1 MNTENNFLRIA
12 LPKGRMS
19 EESMEYLYSKK
30 IAGFRSFPENRK
42 LIFQD
47 EEKHLEYVLVRSK
60 DVGTYVEQGS
70 CDLGVI
76 GYDLLSEH
84 NFDVYV
90 PAELPF
96 GKCSLC
102 IAHSEKTKNW
112 QSKKN
117 IRVATKYPRL
127 TSKYFFEHGF
137 NVQII
142 ELYGSIEIAP
152 LTGIAD
158 VIVDLVSTG
167 QTLKENNLTQG
178 PEILGSSARLI
189 LNPAS
194 YFYKKARIQEI
205 LQKIMNST
213 SPK

>member
-1 MNTENNFLRIA
+1 MKKETDFLRIA

-19 EESMEYLYSKK
+19 EESIRFLFSKK
-30 IAGFRSFPENRK
+30 ITSMNAFPENRK
-42 LIFQD
+42 LLFKD
-47 EEKHLEYVLVRSK
+47 EENKIEYVLIRSK

-76 GYDLLSEH
+76 GYDLISEH
-84 NFDVYV
+84 NFDVYI

-96 GKCSLC
+96 GNCSLR
-102 IAHSEKTKNW
+102 IAYSDESKNW
-112 QSKKN
+112 KNKKN

-127 TSKYFFEHGF
+127 TSRYFFEHGF

-152 LTGIAD
+152 LTGISD

-167 QTLKENNLTQG
+167 QTLKENNLFQG
-178 PEILGSSARLI
+178 PEILKSSARLI
-189 LNPAS
+189 LNPGS
-194 YFYKKARIQEI
+194 YFFKKERIQDI
-205 LQKIMNST
+205 LTKISEK
-213 SPK
+213 PVQ

>member
-1 MNTENNFLRIA
+1 MKTDNKFLRIA

-19 EESMEYLYSKK
+19 EETLDFLFSKK
-30 IAGFRSFPENRK
+30 ITGMKTFEANRK

-47 EEKHLEYVLVRSK
+47 VENEIEYVLVRSK
-60 DVGTYVEQGS
+60 DVGTYVEHGS

-84 NFDVYV
+84 NFDVFV

-102 IAHSEKTKNW
+102 IASSERTKDWKN
-112 QSKKN
+112 KKN
-117 IRVATKYPRL
+117 IRVATKYPKL
-127 TSKYFFEHGF
+127 TSKYFFKHGF
-137 NVQII
+137 NVQIV

-152 LTGIAD
+152 LTGISD

-167 QTLKENNLTQG
+167 QTLKENNLFQG
-178 PEILGSSARLI
+178 PAILESSARLI
-189 LNPAS
+189 LNPGS
-194 YFYKKARIQEI
+194 YFFKKERIQSI
-205 LQKIMNST
+205 LNKISSNS
-213 SPK
+213 

>member
-1 MNTENNFLRIA
+1 MGKESGFLRIA

-19 EESMEYLYSKK
+19 EESIEFLFSKK
-30 IAGFRSFPENRK
+30 ITGMKAFPANRK

-47 EEKHLEYVLVRSK
+47 VANEIEYVLVRSK

-76 GYDLLSEH
+76 GYDLLFEH

-102 IAHSEKTKNW
+102 IAYSERTKDWKN
-112 QSKKN
+112 KKN
-117 IRVATKYPRL
+117 IRVATKYPHL

-152 LTGIAD
+152 LTGISD

-167 QTLKENNLTQG
+167 QTLKENNLFQG
-178 PEILGSSARLI
+178 PEILTSSARLI
-189 LNPAS
+189 LNPGS
-194 YFYKKARIQEI
+194 YFFKKEKIQSI
-205 LQKIMNST
+205 LNKLS
-213 SPK
+213 